1 MKIETLHCEN
11 DRDERLWATYKD
23 SLLASLK
30 GTVFH
35 ITSQHA
41 FNLIQTSEAIE
52 HNKEGRFKLNTASE
66 ESFGRLNG
74 WVCFFDLRNASSELI
89 TDILDDR
96 YDFLR
101 PPGDFSKNSPE
112 NRREWELAYLVL
124 DSTFH
129 KHLIPYETFDEH
141 VKNTGHYLQRIP
153 YVETWI
159 EDRVPITWIEKVI
172 LASIGGPMTA
182 NEIQLTQIHSG
193 LFKTP

>member
-1 MKIETLHCEN
+1 MTIKKLRCEN
-11 DRDERLWATYKD
+11 DRDERLWAPYKD

-35 ITSQHA
+35 LTSQRA
-41 FNLIQTSEAIE
+41 LGLIKNSGAIE
-52 HNKEGRFKLNTASE
+52 HNKDGRFKLNTASE

-89 TDILDDR
+89 TDTLDR

-101 PPGDFSKNSPE
+101 PPGDLGRNSHE
-112 NRREWELAYLVL
+112 DRKEYGLAYLIL
-124 DSTFH
+124 NSTFH
-129 KHLIPYETFDEH
+129 NHLIPYEKFNEH

-159 EDRVPITWIEKVI
+159 ADRVSITWIEKVI
-172 LASIGGPMTA
+172 LANFGGPMTA
-182 NEIQLTQIHSG
+182 NEIQLNQIHDG
-193 LFKTP
+193 LF